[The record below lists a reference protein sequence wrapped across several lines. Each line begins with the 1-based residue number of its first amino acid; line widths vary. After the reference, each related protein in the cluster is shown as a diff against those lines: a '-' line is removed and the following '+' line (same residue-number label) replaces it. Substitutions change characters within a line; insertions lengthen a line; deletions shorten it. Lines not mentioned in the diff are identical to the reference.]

1 MSKTYKDVVKMFDKQ
16 TGKKRRS
23 EASARFKR
31 EQLRRKTT
39 ERLFKRE
46 VNFTN
51 YIIQSSQED

>member
-1 MSKTYKDVVKMFDKQ
+1 MSKTHKDVVRYLDKQ
-16 TGKKRRS
+16 TSKKR
-23 EASARFKR
+23 EGGASARFKR